1 LDLEVS
7 TRGKDGCVIVRI
19 RGECDIA
26 TTLALRE
33 SLLGILATQSARI
46 VLDLSELDFLDC
58 AGATALMATAR
69 RATLLGGAL
78 ALAAP
83 TAPVARLLRLTGL
96 DQHLAIF
103 PTAGRALFAIRPDHD
118 RAGPGDRA
126 GARLGTGHP
135 SGGVAAQGRRTSPTL
150 SPREKHPADGR
161 LAAGGAAASRP

>member
-1 LDLEVS
+1 MDLKLS

-26 TTLALRE
+26 TTPGLRE
-33 SLLGILATQSARI
+33 SLLGTLATQSARI

-58 AGATALMATAR
+58 AGATVLMATAR

-83 TAPVARLLRLTGL
+83 TAQVARLLRLTGL

-103 PTAGRALFAIRPDHD
+103 PTTGGALFSIRPDHH
-118 RAGPGDRA
+118 RAGPGGRA
-126 GARLGTGHP
+126 GALGPGHP
-135 SGGVAAQGRRTSPTL
+135 SGAVAAQGRRTSPTPG
-150 SPREKHPADGR
+150 PREKHPADGR
-161 LAAGGAAASRP
+161 LATGGAAASRP

>member
-1 LDLEVS
+1 MDLELS

-26 TTLALRE
+26 TTPGLRE
-33 SLLGILATQSARI
+33 SLLGTLATQSARM

-58 AGATALMATAR
+58 AGATVLMATAR

-83 TAPVARLLRLTGL
+83 AAQVARLLRLTGL

-103 PTAGRALFAIRPDHD
+103 PTTGRALVAIRPDHH
-118 RAGPGDRA
+118 RAGPGGRA
-126 GARLGTGHP
+126 GARLGAGHP
-135 SGGVAAQGRRTSPTL
+135 SGAVAAQGRRTAPAPG
-150 SPREKHPADGR
+150 PREEHPADGR